1 MKRAVV
7 IFMEKKRD
15 LLLQFGCLYT
25 SFKHINAKDTDLVV
39 FGTKDVLPLLP
50 DDCVKLECEKASHP
64 PELLHYPRIN
74 SIHCF
79 TTEKAKELE
88 KHYDI
93 ILRTDVD
100 TFLTPAWNH
109 YYPTTYTVGKGGY
122 ATYQIVKDHLKRVAK
137 ELGLNHRSLHN
148 LGATHYGKTKSVIDV
163 STLAVTI
170 GKHLLTK
177 EFKTDKGKWPS
188 WYGGVI
194 NMYSNEIAVNHLI
207 KDVSINRRHLDFEST
222 SSDSVMNH
230 AHLHCWHTDHVFS
243 KFQFTA
249 GKYDK
254 LETKNLNMNKIK
266 DYCLAIALKAKRD
279 LPEIMK

>member
-25 SFKHINAKDTDLVV
+25 SLKQIQSKDTDLVV
-39 FGTKDVLPLLP
+39 FGTKEVLALLP
-50 DDCVKLECEKASHP
+50 DDCVKLECEKANHP
-64 PELLHYPRIN
+64 PELLKYPRIN
-74 SIHCF
+74 SIYCF
-79 TTEKAKELE
+79 TSENAKELE
-88 KHYDI
+88 NHYDV

-109 YYPTTYTVGKGGY
+109 YYPTTYTVGKGEY
-122 ATYQIVKDHLKRVAK
+122 ATYQIVKDNIKRVAS
-137 ELGLNHRSLHN
+137 ELGLNHQGLHN
-148 LGATHYGKTKSVIDV
+148 LGATHYGETKLVIDV

-170 GKHLLTK
+170 AKHLLTK
-177 EFKTDKGKWPS
+177 EFKVDKGKWPY

-207 KDVSINRRHLDFEST
+207 RDVSIDRTQLDFEST

-230 AHLHCWHTDHVFS
+230 AHLHCWHTDNVFS
-243 KFQFTA
+243 KFKFAA

-254 LETKNLNMNKIK
+254 LATDNLDRSKIK
-266 DYCLAIALKAKRD
+266 DYCLSTALTAKRD
-279 LPEIMK
+279 LPLIMK